1 MTDIVALLHCLAP
14 YLSNTTM
21 RQMKHIMLAMLC
33 IPDRITMLNIAR
45 WTERGG
51 SYRTIQR
58 WYHTPLDWAAMLWT
72 IVRIHLLEPDGEYML
87 AGDEVVVGKAG
98 EATHGCGRFYSSLA
112 HFRALLDI
120 WRRLTALG
128 GIRARQ
134 SDRFA
139 A

>member
-45 WTERGG
+45 RTERGG

-58 WYHTPLDWAAMLWT
+58 WYHTPLDWAAMLCT

-98 EATHGCGRFYSSLA
+98 EAFVMLWSNRANRSPQASAGRWHEF
-112 HFRALLDI
+112 DKGQ
-120 WRRLTALG
+120 T
-128 GIRARQ
+128 
-134 SDRFA
+134 
-139 A
+139 